1 MSKLI
6 SFALSFFSG
15 DKKLYIALGLSLILL
30 GYFYLRLDS
39 TKAKLEKSQSD
50 LALALEINRNNEAKL
65 KELTQIHKAELKAI
79 NEANTQK
86 NEVKESVQ
94 YVKEYIYKSNENN
107 ITKLFNDV
115 VDRLWDANSTSSNQN
130 RNSKSYNS
138 ARVINTKP
146 PWKANSKKWT
156 RYFKCLFYAFLQIQT
171 VWNSDKQNK
180 GAK

>member
-1 MSKLI
+1 MINLL
-6 SFALSFFSG
+6 FGNA
-15 DKKLYIALGLSLILL
+15 KLYIALVLMAILA

-79 NEANTQK
+79 NEANNQK
-86 NEVKESVQ
+86 NQVQEKVQ

-115 VDRLWDANSTSSNQN
+115 VDRLWDANRASSNKN
-130 RNSKSYNS
+130 RNSKS
-138 ARVINTKP
+138 
-146 PWKANSKKWT
+146 
-156 RYFKCLFYAFLQIQT
+156 
-171 VWNSDKQNK
+171 
-180 GAK
+180 

>member
-1 MSKLI
+1 MINLL
-6 SFALSFFSG
+6 FGNA
-15 DKKLYIALGLSLILL
+15 KLYIALVLMAILA

-79 NEANTQK
+79 NEANNQK
-86 NEVKESVQ
+86 NQVQKKVQ

-115 VDRLWDANSTSSNQN
+115 VDRLWDANRASSNQN
-130 RNSKSYNS
+130 RNSKSENTTRASNS
-138 ARVINTKP
+138 KP
-146 PWKANSKKWT
+146 P
-156 RYFKCLFYAFLQIQT
+156 
-171 VWNSDKQNK
+171 
-180 GAK
+180 

>member
-1 MSKLI
+1 MINLL
-6 SFALSFFSG
+6 FGNA
-15 DKKLYIALGLSLILL
+15 KLYIALVLMAILA

-79 NEANTQK
+79 NEGNNQK
-86 NEVKESVQ
+86 NQVQEKVQ

-115 VDRLWDANSTSSNQN
+115 VDRLWDANRASGNQN
-130 RNSKSYNS
+130 RNSKS
-138 ARVINTKP
+138 
-146 PWKANSKKWT
+146 
-156 RYFKCLFYAFLQIQT
+156 
-171 VWNSDKQNK
+171 
-180 GAK
+180 

>member
-86 NEVKESVQ
+86 NQVQERVQ

-107 ITKLFNDV
+107 LTKLFNDV
-115 VDRLWDANSTSSNQN
+115 VDRLWDDNCASSNQN
-130 RNSKSYNS
+130 RNSKSENTTR
-138 ARVINTKP
+138 ATNTKP
-146 PWKANSKKWT
+146 H
-156 RYFKCLFYAFLQIQT
+156 
-171 VWNSDKQNK
+171 
-180 GAK
+180 

>member
-1 MSKLI
+1 MSSI
-6 SFALSFFSG
+6 FSYILG
-15 DKKLYIALGLSLILL
+15 DKKLYIALVLMTILA

-39 TKAKLEKSQSD
+39 TQAKLEKSQSD
-50 LALALEINRNNEAKL
+50 LALALKINENNQEKL
-65 KELTQIHKAELKAI
+65 KELNQIHNAELNAL
-79 NEANTQK
+79 NEANKEK
-86 NEVKESVQ
+86 NQVQERVQ

-146 PWKANSKKWT
+146 
-156 RYFKCLFYAFLQIQT
+156 
-171 VWNSDKQNK
+171 
-180 GAK
+180 

>member
-1 MSKLI
+1 MINLLFGNAKLC
-6 SFALSFFSG
+6 
-15 DKKLYIALGLSLILL
+15 IALVLMAILA

-79 NEANTQK
+79 NEANNQK
-86 NEVKESVQ
+86 NQVQERVQ

-130 RNSKSYNS
+130 RNSKSENTTR
-138 ARVINTKP
+138 ATNTKP
-146 PWKANSKKWT
+146 H
-156 RYFKCLFYAFLQIQT
+156 
-171 VWNSDKQNK
+171 
-180 GAK
+180 

>member
-1 MSKLI
+1 MKKFMKENYLNSNIKLNR
-6 SFALSFFSG
+6 FNGFLSVINLLFG
-15 DKKLYIALGLSLILL
+15 NAKLYIALALMAILA

-39 TKAKLEKSQSD
+39 TQAKLEKSQND
-50 LALALEINRNNEAKL
+50 LALALEINKNNEARL

-79 NEANTQK
+79 NEANNQK
-86 NEVKESVQ
+86 NEVKERIE

-130 RNSKSYNS
+130 RNSKSKNS

-146 PWKANSKKWT
+146 P
-156 RYFKCLFYAFLQIQT
+156 
-171 VWNSDKQNK
+171 
-180 GAK
+180 

>member
-1 MSKLI
+1 MINLL
-6 SFALSFFSG
+6 FGNA
-15 DKKLYIALGLSLILL
+15 KLYIALVSMAILA

-79 NEANTQK
+79 NEANNQK
-86 NEVKESVQ
+86 NKVQKKVQ

-115 VDRLWDANSTSSNQN
+115 VDRLWDANRASSNQN
-130 RNSKSYNS
+130 RNSKS
-138 ARVINTKP
+138 
-146 PWKANSKKWT
+146 
-156 RYFKCLFYAFLQIQT
+156 
-171 VWNSDKQNK
+171 
-180 GAK
+180 